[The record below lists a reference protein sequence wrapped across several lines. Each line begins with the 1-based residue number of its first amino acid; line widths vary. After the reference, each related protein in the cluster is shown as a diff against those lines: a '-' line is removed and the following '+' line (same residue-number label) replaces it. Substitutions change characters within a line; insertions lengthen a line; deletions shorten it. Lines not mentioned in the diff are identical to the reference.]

1 MNKKEQSWGRKYLAF
16 FLSESF
22 VRRSYSAVNVTVFLF
37 TATWPAAS
45 KFFLWPDTRCC
56 EGNRGPHVCPFCF
69 PHDWSHQIL
78 PSSVRAGATRIF
90 TKNVTE
96 TVTTA
101 AYDYV
106 NSAGGI
112 LNCSYVNWTCTD
124 GSRYHRQACS
134 MPTQYPH
141 RGARFSPEHPLAGRT
156 RRLSAAFLTLARAT
170 NEVSG
175 RGEG

>member
-1 MNKKEQSWGRKYLAF
+1 MARGLKVFSFGPTPDVV
-16 FLSESF
+16 SETE
-22 VRRSYSAVNVTVFLF
+22 R
-37 TATWPAAS
+37 
-45 KFFLWPDTRCC
+45 
-56 EGNRGPHVCPFCF
+56 PHVCRFCF

-101 AYDYV
+101 AYDYM

-112 LNCSYVNWTCTD
+112 LNCSYVHWTCTD

-141 RGARFSPEHPLAGRT
+141 RSARFSPTG
-156 RRLSAAFLTLARAT
+156 
-170 NEVSG
+170 VSG
-175 RGEG
+175 RPKTGMGTESELGVHARNRVRGVCEPAV